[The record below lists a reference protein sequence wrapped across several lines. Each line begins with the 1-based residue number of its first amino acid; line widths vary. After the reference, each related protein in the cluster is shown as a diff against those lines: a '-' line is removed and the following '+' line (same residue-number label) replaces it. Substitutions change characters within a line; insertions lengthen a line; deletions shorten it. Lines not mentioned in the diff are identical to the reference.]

1 MILPAPI
8 TDTTFVRELIAAAL
22 VGACF
27 LALLGLAELWRFWR
41 QPPTEWTRKFVH
53 VSGGIVAAFFPWVFG
68 SHWTLLVLGT
78 SLIALFTLA
87 RRLGWLGAVLAVSR
101 ESSGERWFP
110 VGVYLLFLVA
120 HEQPVFYLIAL
131 SALVVSDTLAA
142 LLGKRYGMH
151 QFAAGEGRKS
161 LEGSAAFLIATFLG
175 VHIPILLLTNIGR
188 VESLLIALQL
198 ALIATCLELIAERG
212 SDNVIIPLAVY
223 YLLVKMTAYDWQWIG
238 SQLGV
243 QIALL
248 VVVLLVARWNSFLTF
263 AGAIAAHLVLYATY
277 SLGHPSWTLAPLLA
291 LVGYLLVTALR
302 HRGAKLPPGGH
313 QVQGVF
319 HVSVVAIVL
328 LFLDN
333 SLSTLE
339 PLGTPWRGEHPL
351 FAPFVAA
358 LAAPLAM
365 TVARD
370 QRPEPRRIAGWRWVI
385 GGAIGFGVVVPLGL
399 LSGGSTRL
407 PADLLLGALL
417 VAVALLACALLDAR
431 ERTTHEQPPNLP
443 ANLLTQSVACA
454 IAAIALVPVYL
465 RTIGVL

>member
-1 MILPAPI
+1 MTLPAPV
-8 TDTTFVRELIAAAL
+8 TDTTLVRELIAAAV

-27 LALLGLAELWRFWR
+27 LSLIGLAELWRSWR

-53 VSGGIVAAFFPWVFG
+53 VSSGIVAAFFPWMIG
-68 SHWTLLVLGT
+68 SHWTLLVLGST
-78 SLIALFTLA
+78 LIGLFTLA
-87 RRLGWLGAVLAVSR
+87 RRRGWMGAVLAVSR

-120 HEQPVFYLIAL
+120 HEQPVFYLISL

-142 LLGKRYGMH
+142 LLGTRYGMH

-161 LEGSAAFLIATFLG
+161 LEGSAAFLVATFLG
-175 VHIPILLLTNIGR
+175 VHIPMLLLTSIGR

-223 YLLVKMTAYDWQWIG
+223 YLLVKMTAHDWQWIG

-243 QIALL
+243 QIVLL
-248 VVVLLVARWNSFLTF
+248 VVVLLVARWNRFLSF
-263 AGAIAAHLVLYATY
+263 AGAIAAHLVVYATY
-277 SLGHPSWTLAPLLA
+277 SLGNPTWTLAPLLA
-291 LVGYLLVTALR
+291 FVSYLLVTAVR
-302 HRGAKLPPGGH
+302 HRGDKLPIGGH

-370 QRPEPRRIAGWRWVI
+370 QRPEPRGVAGWRWVT
-385 GGAIGFGVVVPLGL
+385 GGVLGFVAVVPLSL
-399 LSGGSTRL
+399 LSGGSDRYL
-407 PADLLLGALL
+407 MDLLMGALL
-417 VAVALLACALLDAR
+417 VAVALPVCALLDAR
-431 ERTTHEQPPNLP
+431 GRTTLHEPPDLP
-443 ANLLTQSVACA
+443 AQSAACA
-454 IAAIALVPVYL
+454 IAAIIVVPAYL